1 MLIIKYTIVNVK
13 KFRKFKVYY
22 EEKGLVFQKKKAI
35 KIPIHLAFKKK
46 TIFISKKVGT
56 NNSDKTQRRN
66 NNIRKT

>member
-1 MLIIKYTIVNVK
+1 MSKNLENLKFIMK
-13 KFRKFKVYY
+13 KKVS
-22 EEKGLVFQKKKAI
+22 FSKKKAI

>member
-22 EEKGLVFQKKKAI
+22 EEKGLVFQKKAI